1 MRVLG
6 LDPGSRRTGY
16 GVVERRRD
24 GMRPVAH
31 GTLVPPATAAL
42 TQWLAHLSTDVARLL
57 DAHAPDVVV
66 IEEAFHHEFAR
77 STLVLG
83 HVRGALMVTV
93 AQREIAIAEYAPRAI
108 KLAVTGSGAA
118 SKSQVAAMVTRLLAL
133 EATPLA
139 DAADALAGAICHL
152 QRTRGPALGAPRAQA
167 TPARRRLE
175 ALLASSRASR

>member
-6 LDPGSRRTGY
+6 LDPGSRRTGF

-24 GMRPVAH
+24 GLRPVAH
-31 GTLVPPATAAL
+31 GTLVPPATSTLA
-42 TQWLAHLSTDVARLL
+42 QRLAHLAAGVSRLL
-57 DAHAPDVVV
+57 ETHAPDTVV

-93 AQREIAIAEYAPRAI
+93 SRQGTAIAEYAPRAI

-133 EATPLA
+133 DTVPLA

-152 QRTRGPALGAPRAQA
+152 QRTRGPALAAASDVRS
-167 TPARRRLE
+167 PARRRLE
-175 ALLASSRASR
+175 ALLATRGAR